1 MFSLPSRRK
10 LNEVRKKVFWKY
22 QRNNEIV
29 IERRLAI
36 LQLFGWAEVEVIVE
50 IIEK

>member
-1 MFSLPSRRK
+1 M
-10 LNEVRKKVFWKY
+10 NEVRKKVFWKY

-36 LQLFGWAEVEVIVE
+36 LQLFDLAEVEIRMF
-50 IIEK
+50 